1 MYELLENHDVVN
13 DHTDLPCTRLLAA
26 AIGVVERAGTSA
38 VSIDE
43 IADAAGVEP
52 SEASA
57 LFSSVDELLVAA
69 ALQMSARDLE
79 LATVSVPTVSA
90 QARHYA
96 KRRDFY
102 RAMRI
107 GPVAS
112 LLDARMAQV
121 IAPLISAQIRTLVG
135 ARMTEES
142 VAAMTGQ
149 VTAEAFAVTNR
160 WIVES
165 DDSTTVES
173 LYVQLEA
180 IVVRRFDDVGRFQGE

>member
-1 MYELLENHDVVN
+1 
-13 DHTDLPCTRLLAA
+13 
-26 AIGVVERAGTSA
+26 
-38 VSIDE
+38 
-43 IADAAGVEP
+43 
-52 SEASA
+52 
-57 LFSSVDELLVAA
+57 
-69 ALQMSARDLE
+69 
-79 LATVSVPTVSA
+79 VSA

>member
-1 MYELLENHDVVN
+1 MYEMLENHDVVN
-13 DHTDLPCTRLLAA
+13 DHTDLLRTRLLAS
-26 AIGVVERAGTSA
+26 AIGVVEHAGTSA

-57 LFSSVDELLVAA
+57 LFPSVDDLLVAA
-69 ALQMSARDLE
+69 ALQMSAEDLQ

-160 WIVES
+160 WIIES

>member
-1 MYELLENHDVVN
+1 MLENHDVVN
-13 DHTDLPCTRLLAA
+13 DHTDLLRTRLLAS
-26 AIGVVERAGTSA
+26 AIGVVEHAGTSA

-57 LFSSVDELLVAA
+57 LFPSVDDLLVAA
-69 ALQMSARDLE
+69 ALQMSAEDLQ

-160 WIVES
+160 WIIES